1 MTHKFE
7 EDLTSIDDQ
16 FFKGEVH
23 VLKPLTIKHT
33 AKFMTIN
40 HETLVVDDND
50 VPNKKYVDDAIAGA
64 GISIAYGNTLPD
76 PTLNVR
82 TLFSLE
88 SNIDGKTDGL
98 YFSNGTAW
106 SRLG

>member
-1 MTHKFE
+1 MTFKFE
-7 EDLTSIDDQ
+7 EDLESIDDQ

-33 AKFMTIN
+33 AKFMTEH

-50 VPNKKYVDDAIAGA
+50 VPNKKYVDDAVG
-64 GISIAYGNTLPD
+64 GITIGTGNTLPD

-82 TLFSLE
+82 SLFSLE
-88 SNIDGKTDGL
+88 NNIDGKTDGL